1 MSRMGMGDATIPL
14 HGIRAATFKAM
25 LRFMYTDAA
34 CPEEE
39 ETDLGDSQ
47 SASRALQ
54 DLLAAADIFQLDRLK
69 ILCATEL
76 WNNVSVDTVASTL
89 ICAEMYNCPQLKRK
103 CIG

>member
-1 MSRMGMGDATIPL
+1 MAKLPMSRMGMGDATIPL

-47 SASRALQ
+47 YVRESGASGPAR
-54 DLLAAADIFQLDRLK
+54 
-69 ILCATEL
+69 C
-76 WNNVSVDTVASTL
+76 
-89 ICAEMYNCPQLKRK
+89 C
-103 CIG
+103 